1 MARTYNNKALLMYLG
16 IAGGL
21 IVLAVIIMTFLGNE
35 RRKEVKSLRQ
45 ELKENSQII
54 PHRIHLHIPPSHSP
68 SHFPSHSPSHSSSLS
83 PAEAETELNNI
94 MSNLNQIT
102 GGN

>member
-35 RRKEVKSLRQ
+35 RRKKEVKSLRQ
-45 ELKENSQII
+45 ELKEKFAN
-54 PHRIHLHIPPSHSP
+54 HSP
-68 SHFPSHSPSHSSSLS
+68 SPTHSPSHSPSLS
-83 PAEAETELNNI
+83 PAEAETKLNNL
-94 MSNLNQIT
+94 MNKLTNIT
-102 GGN
+102 SGTN

>member
-35 RRKEVKSLRQ
+35 RRKKEVKSLRQ
-45 ELKENSQII
+45 ELKEKFAN
-54 PHRIHLHIPPSHSP
+54 
-68 SHFPSHSPSHSSSLS
+68 HSPSHSPSLS
-83 PAEAETELNNI
+83 PAEAETELNNL
-94 MSNLNQIT
+94 MTKLTNIT
-102 GGN
+102 SGTN